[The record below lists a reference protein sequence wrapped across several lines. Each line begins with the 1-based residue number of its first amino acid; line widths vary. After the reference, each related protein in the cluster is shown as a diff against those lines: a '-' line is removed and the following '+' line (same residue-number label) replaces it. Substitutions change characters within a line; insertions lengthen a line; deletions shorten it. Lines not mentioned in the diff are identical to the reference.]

1 MNRKR
6 LIYILLGP
14 ALLGLCTV
22 ATERHIRYHRCGSD
36 RCRTLDDI
44 LVDYSS
50 GSYHC
55 YRNRSADYKCI
66 FKYDSDGER
75 AVKLFK

>member
-22 ATERHIRYHRCGSD
+22 GLKDIFGTTGAGSD

-44 LVDYSS
+44 LVVTRPVLSLLPQS
-50 GSYHC
+50 FRRLQMH
-55 YRNRSADYKCI
+55 
-66 FKYDSDGER
+66 F
-75 AVKLFK
+75 

>member
-22 ATERHIRYHRCGSD
+22 GLKDICGSD